1 MWITTSG
8 AARANS
14 AAHRVRVADLDALAA
29 WRPGASAQQ
38 LRAEEPGRAGDVD
51 PHDIGQLDGAFA
63 RRCLIHSTRNATA
76 NAIASPTQH
85 ALPGLLLELL
95 AADVAEHRRVG
106 RPEPAGDD
114 VVAEEAMP
122 RQALR
127 VAGRERDRGAPERD
141 EPGDEDDVAASFLE
155 LLLGPVEALARL
167 LVAEEPLHRPL
178 AGQLADPVGDVV
190 ADDGARPGGED
201 HEEDVEVARAGERAG
216 DDHHRLA
223 RDEREERVEHGDAE
237 DGEVAPVRARD
248 PVDHLV
254 EHDCI
259 LAETEAAMM
268 RAMSLTP
275 LTGMRVLDVTTSIAG
290 PYCAQIL
297 AALGADVVKVER
309 PDTGDDG
316 RAWGPPF
323 WNGEGTMFLSANAGK
338 RSLALSLRDPRG
350 REALLR
356 LVDGAD
362 VFLQSLRP
370 GLADELGLGPDALRA
385 RNPRLV
391 YCSVGAYGHVGPLSH
406 EPGYDALMQAAGGL
420 ISITGEPGRPGVR
433 VGSSLIDQG
442 TGTWAALGVLAALLE
457 RGRSGEGSV
466 VDVSLYETALGYIG
480 YHLAG
485 YLADGTVPHGQ
496 GTRFPMVAPYQVFP
510 TRDGE
515 LMIAG
520 GNDRLFAA
528 ICDVVG
534 LPELVDD
541 PRFAHEPRPCA
552 PPGRALC
559 DPGSRRC
566 REHDTAHWQ
575 ARLTEAGVPA
585 APVADVADVAHAP
598 QTEALGML
606 QHLDHPTIPDL
617 RLTALPL
624 SFDGERALHPSA
636 PPAVGEHTAE
646 VLREAGYEH
655 DEIAALAAEGVI
667 RR

>member
-1 MWITTSG
+1 MMG
-8 AARANS
+8 
-14 AAHRVRVADLDALAA
+14 VM
-29 WRPGASAQQ
+29 G
-38 LRAEEPGRAGDVD
+38 
-51 PHDIGQLDGAFA
+51 
-63 RRCLIHSTRNATA
+63 
-76 NAIASPTQH
+76 IA
-85 ALPGLLLELL
+85 
-95 AADVAEHRRVG
+95 
-106 RPEPAGDD
+106 
-114 VVAEEAMP
+114 
-122 RQALR
+122 
-127 VAGRERDRGAPERD
+127 
-141 EPGDEDDVAASFLE
+141 
-155 LLLGPVEALARL
+155 
-167 LVAEEPLHRPL
+167 
-178 AGQLADPVGDVV
+178 
-190 ADDGARPGGED
+190 
-201 HEEDVEVARAGERAG
+201 
-216 DDHHRLA
+216 
-223 RDEREERVEHGDAE
+223 
-237 DGEVAPVRARD
+237 
-248 PVDHLV
+248 
-254 EHDCI
+254 
-259 LAETEAAMM
+259 
-268 RAMSLTP
+268 P
-275 LTGMRVLDVTTSIAG
+275 LTGIKVLDVTTSIAG

-338 RSLALSLRDPRG
+338 RSLALSLREPRG

-370 GLADELGLGPDALRA
+370 GLAEELGLGADALRR

-420 ISITGEPGRPGVR
+420 ISMTGEPGRPGAR

-442 TGTWAALGVLAALLE
+442 TGTWAALGVLAALIE
-457 RGRSGEGSV
+457 RERTGEGSV

-528 ICDVVG
+528 ICDVLG

-541 PRFAHEPRPCA
+541 PRFATNPERV
-552 PPGRALC
+552 RNRDALC
-559 DPGSRRC
+559 ELLQVPLGRQ
-566 REHDTAHWQ
+566 DTAHWHE
-575 ARLTEAGVPA
+575 RLTAAGVPA
-585 APVADVADVAHAP
+585 APVADVADVVQAP
-598 QTEALGML
+598 QTEALAFL
-606 QHLDHPTIPDL
+606 QPLDHPTIHDL
-617 RLTALPL
+617 RLPAVPI
-624 SFDGERALHPSA
+624 SFDRVRVTHRSA
-636 PPAVGEHTAE
+636 PPSLGQHTSTI
-646 VLREAGYEH
+646 LREAGYDD

-667 RR
+667 RT

>member
-1 MWITTSG
+1 M
-8 AARANS
+8 
-14 AAHRVRVADLDALAA
+14 
-29 WRPGASAQQ
+29 
-38 LRAEEPGRAGDVD
+38 
-51 PHDIGQLDGAFA
+51 GQ
-63 RRCLIHSTRNATA
+63 
-76 NAIASPTQH
+76 
-85 ALPGLLLELL
+85 
-95 AADVAEHRRVG
+95 
-106 RPEPAGDD
+106 
-114 VVAEEAMP
+114 
-122 RQALR
+122 
-127 VAGRERDRGAPERD
+127 
-141 EPGDEDDVAASFLE
+141 
-155 LLLGPVEALARL
+155 
-167 LVAEEPLHRPL
+167 
-178 AGQLADPVGDVV
+178 
-190 ADDGARPGGED
+190 
-201 HEEDVEVARAGERAG
+201 
-216 DDHHRLA
+216 
-223 RDEREERVEHGDAE
+223 
-237 DGEVAPVRARD
+237 
-248 PVDHLV
+248 
-254 EHDCI
+254 
-259 LAETEAAMM
+259 
-268 RAMSLTP
+268 TP
-275 LTGMRVLDVTTSIAG
+275 LTGITVLDVTTSIAG

-297 AALGADVVKVER
+297 AALGADVIKVER

-350 REALLR
+350 LAALLR

-370 GLADELGLGPDALRA
+370 GLADELGLGTDALRD

-457 RGRSGEGSV
+457 RDRTREGSV

-510 TRDGE
+510 TRDGQ

-520 GNDRLFAA
+520 GNDRLFVA
-528 ICDVVG
+528 ICNVVG
-534 LPELVDD
+534 LPELAGD
-541 PRFAHEPRPCA
+541 PRFLTNPDRVSNRDELCA
-552 PPGRALC
+552 LLEEAL
-559 DPGSRRC
+559 G
-566 REHDTAHWQ
+566 EHDAEHWHV
-575 ARLTEAGVPA
+575 RLTEAGVPA
-585 APVADVADVAHAP
+585 APVADVADVVHAP

-606 QHLDHPTIPDL
+606 QPLDHPSIPDL

-624 SFDGERALHPSA
+624 SFDRKRALHRSSPPSI
-636 PPAVGEHTAE
+636 GEHTAE
-646 VLREAGYEH
+646 VLLEVGYEN

-667 RR
+667 RA